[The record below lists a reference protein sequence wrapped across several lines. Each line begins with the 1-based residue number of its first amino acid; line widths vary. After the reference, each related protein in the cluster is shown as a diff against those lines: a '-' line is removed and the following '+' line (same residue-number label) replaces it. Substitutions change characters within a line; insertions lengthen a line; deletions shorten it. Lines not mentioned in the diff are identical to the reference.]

1 MHREKVAMRKQTVQY
16 DSPLDALVAVIR
28 RLARYEAEAGI
39 ESEEFFARYT
49 RGEAGDDERAID
61 WANDYRH
68 FLALR
73 AELDARL
80 HEAA

>member
-1 MHREKVAMRKQTVQY
+1 MHKRTIEY
-16 DSPLDALVAVIR
+16 DSPIDALVAVAK
-28 RLARYEAEAGI
+28 RLSRYETDAGI

-49 RGEAGDDERAID
+49 RGEAGDDARAVE

>member
-1 MHREKVAMRKQTVQY
+1 MRKQSIQY
-16 DSPLDALVAVIR
+16 DSPLDALVAVAK
-28 RLARYEAEAGI
+28 RLARYEADAGI
-39 ESEEFFARYT
+39 ESEAFFARYT
-49 RGEAGDDERAID
+49 HGEAGDDERAVE

-73 AELDARL
+73 AELNARL

>member
-1 MHREKVAMRKQTVQY
+1 VRKQTIQY
-16 DSPLDALVAVIR
+16 DSPLDALIAVAK

-49 RGEAGDDERAID
+49 RGEAGDDARALE

-68 FLALR
+68 FLAIR

>member
-1 MHREKVAMRKQTVQY
+1 MLKQKIRY
-16 DSPLDALVAVIR
+16 DSPIDALVAIAK
-28 RLARYEAEAGI
+28 RLARYEAKEGI
-39 ESEEFFARYT
+39 DSDEFFARYL
-49 RGEAGDDERAID
+49 RGEVDDDVGAVE

-73 AELDARL
+73 TELDARL

>member
-1 MHREKVAMRKQTVQY
+1 MRKQTIQY
-16 DSPLDALVAVIR
+16 DSPLDALVGVAK
-28 RLARYEAEAGI
+28 RLARYEADAGI

-49 RGEAGDDERAID
+49 RGEAGDDERSME

-73 AELDARL
+73 SDLDARL

>member
-1 MHREKVAMRKQTVQY
+1 MRKQTIQY
-16 DSPLDALVAVIR
+16 GSPLDALVAVAK
-28 RLARYEAEAGI
+28 RLARYEVDAGI

-49 RGEAGDDERAID
+49 RGDAGDDERAME
-61 WANDYRH
+61 WANDYRL

>member
-1 MHREKVAMRKQTVQY
+1 MRKQSIRY
-16 DSPLDALVAVIR
+16 ESPVDALIAVTK
-28 RLARYEAEAGI
+28 RLARYEAEARL
-39 ESEEFFARYT
+39 ESEAFFDRYT
-49 RGEAGDDERAID
+49 RGEAGDTAKATE

>member
-1 MHREKVAMRKQTVQY
+1 MRKHRIHY
-16 DSPLDALVAVIR
+16 DSPLDALVAVAK
-28 RLARYEAEAGI
+28 RLARHEAETGI
-39 ESEEFFARYT
+39 ESEEFFARYM
-49 RGEAGDDERAID
+49 RGEAGDDASAID

-68 FLALR
+68 FLILR